1 MKKILPIVLT
11 LLLILSCGNA
21 DAQSRKERRAQ
32 RKAAKQAA
40 QLSAQQSITTSK
52 EKEEVDSPTSKH
64 EKPEPQSRDHSY
76 RDLSYYEELN
86 RELTPSQIDSL
97 VALWQE
103 QQTLNSYQSFFNDY
117 IDFDEDLSSDNLHD
131 SVYINRLQALV
142 SPIKLPFN
150 SVIKNYIA
158 RYVNPRYGT
167 MNRILSLSRYYFPLI
182 EEELIKAGLPVE
194 LRALPIIESALSTT
208 ATSPMGAVGLWQ
220 FMPTTGKSYG
230 LEINSF
236 VDERRDPV
244 LATKAAVQ
252 YLKDLYRI
260 YNDWTLAIA
269 AYNCGPGNVNKAI
282 RRSGG
287 KRNYWDIYYYL
298 PRETR
303 GYVPAFIAVNYAFRY
318 HKEHGIAPMP
328 STFPPLCDTL
338 VIADGLHFE
347 QIASQVDLSVEELR
361 DLNPQ
366 YRADVI
372 PAGYG
377 KTYTLQ
383 LPYDYVG
390 AFIDRQDTIFAHNRS
405 RYFDDSHRTAD
416 PRSRIKVHA
425 PDMGAEGKARLLYTV
440 REGDVPG
447 AIALKF
453 GVRLA
458 DLRYWNNLNKRM
470 TIRVGQRLVVYV
482 PEEKLAQYKS
492 KAAYAGKVDNTAP
505 VPREELAEGEYTLY
519 TIKSGDN
526 LWDIA
531 KKYPGITNRDIMR
544 WNGLSDADVKRL
556 KPGQQLKIKI

>member
-1 MKKILPIVLT
+1 MT
-11 LLLILSCGNA
+11 TFFGALLLGGLLGGMAPAPAMQDSLSKA
-21 DAQSRKERRAQ
+21 DT
-32 RKAAKQAA
+32 
-40 QLSAQQSITTSK
+40 LSLVQGQPLLLDDSI
-52 EKEEVDSPTSKH
+52 
-64 EKPEPQSRDHSY
+64 PQSYIDRIDENYKAWFAARRDTVAYADSAALAAAAA
-76 RDLSYYEELN
+76 RVA
-86 RELTPSQIDSL
+86 PCPDSL
-97 VALWQE
+97 YLARMDSIRSGVPL
-103 QQTLNSYQSFFNDY
+103 SFNG
-117 IDFDEDLSSDNLHD
+117 I
-131 SVYINRLQALV
+131 V
-142 SPIKLPFN
+142 
-150 SVIKNYIA
+150 KNYIELYT
-158 RYVNPRYGT
+158 RKR
-167 MNRILSLSRYYFPLI
+167 SLQVASMLGLAEYYFPIFEQALDAAGMPL
-182 EEELIKAGLPVE
+182 ELKYLPV
-194 LRALPIIESALSTT
+194 IESALNPRALSR
-208 ATSPMGAVGLWQ
+208 AGACGLWQ
-220 FMPTTGKSYG
+220 FMYSTGRMYK

-244 LATKAAVQ
+244 RSTQAAVQ
-252 YLKDLYRI
+252 YLNDLYGI
-260 YNDWTLAIA
+260 YGDWILVIA

-492 KAAYAGKVDNTAP
+492 KAAYAGKVDNKAP